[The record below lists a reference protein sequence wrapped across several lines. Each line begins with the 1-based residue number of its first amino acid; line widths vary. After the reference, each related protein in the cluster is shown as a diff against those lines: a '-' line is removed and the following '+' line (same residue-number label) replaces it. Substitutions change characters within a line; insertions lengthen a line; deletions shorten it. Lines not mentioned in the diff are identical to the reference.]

1 MADNSAKSSSIGL
14 PGVLTIVFIVLKLT
28 GSIDWS
34 WWWVVAPL
42 WLPIT
47 VGVVIFLFV
56 GLIGIAIET
65 WVKK

>member
-1 MADNSAKSSSIGL
+1 MADNSAKSSSISFS
-14 PGVLTIVFIVLKLT
+14 GVLTIVFIVLKLT

-47 VGVVIFLFV
+47 VAVVIFLFV

-65 WVKK
+65 WLKK